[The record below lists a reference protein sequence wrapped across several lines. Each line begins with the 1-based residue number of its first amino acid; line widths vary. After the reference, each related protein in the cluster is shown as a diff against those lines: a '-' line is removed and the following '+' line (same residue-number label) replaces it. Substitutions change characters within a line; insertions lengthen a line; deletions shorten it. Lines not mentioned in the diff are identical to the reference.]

1 MTTKLPPPGA
11 AGPDDRTAISRQF
24 LQHAKEELARDSR
37 LQASEKTWG
46 AMAQALKAIAQE
58 RGWRHRGHYY
68 ILDIGDQIA
77 AEFNIP
83 AISAATHHANSLHEN
98 FYENNDNAEVIG
110 RTIDI
115 VDAVLPELERIRSA
129 PPRPFTIRLR
139 YERDRLRQVTG
150 IKTLQIGDASPT
162 GFSQV
167 PPSPQ
172 PDAP

>member
-11 AGPDDRTAISRQF
+11 ASPDDHTEISRQF

-46 AMAQALKAIAQE
+46 AMAHALKAIAQE

-68 ILDIGDQIA
+68 ILDIGEQIA

-83 AISAATHHANSLHEN
+83 SIVSATHWANSLHQN
-98 FYENNDNAEVIG
+98 FYDSNDDVEVIG

-129 PPRPFTIRLR
+129 EPRPFTIRKR
-139 YERDRLRQVTG
+139 FERDRLRQITG
-150 IKTLQIGDASPT
+150 IKTLQVGDTSPV
-162 GFSQV
+162 GFSQTL
-167 PPSPQ
+167 PP
-172 PDAP
+172 APAV